1 VDRTFE
7 IDVAKAPEEVFPW
20 LYDADK
26 VPQWTSGLE
35 DYEVL
40 GGPVAAGTRI
50 RQTLEV
56 SGTRRTFEEEIV
68 SYDPPNAASSRFKL
82 EGIAVA
88 SSFRVE
94 ADGAGSARVSRAVTA
109 KAEGLSARFLL
120 PIVQSHL
127 ERKLEGDLEKLREL
141 LS

>member
-1 VDRTFE
+1 MDRTFE
-7 IDVAKAPEEVFPW
+7 IDVAKAPEEVFAW
-20 LYDADK
+20 LYDGDK

-35 DYEVL
+35 GYEVL
-40 GGPVAAGTRI
+40 GGPVAAGTKI

-56 SGTRRTFEEEIV
+56 SGTRRTFEEEII
-68 SYDPPNAASSRFKL
+68 SYEPPAAAASRFKL
-82 EGIAVA
+82 EGIAVE
-88 SSFRVE
+88 SSFRVTPN
-94 ADGAGSARVSRAVTA
+94 GAGSQISRTVTA

-127 ERKLEGDLEKLREL
+127 ERKLEGDFERLRGL

>member
-1 VDRTFE
+1 MDRTFE
-7 IDVAKAPEEVFPW
+7 ILVKRRPEEVFPW
-20 LYDADK
+20 LFEADK

-40 GGPVAAGTRI
+40 GALGTGTRI

-56 SGTRRTFEEEIV
+56 SGTRRTFEEEIL
-68 SYDPPNAASSRFKL
+68 SFDPPRSAESRFTL
-82 EGIAVA
+82 EGIGVR
-88 SSFRVE
+88 SSF
-94 ADGAGSARVSRAVTA
+94 ALAPDGGGSARVTRTVSA
-109 KAEGLSARFLL
+109 KAEKLSARFLL

-127 ERKLEGDLEKLREL
+127 ERKIDGDLERLREL

>member
-1 VDRTFE
+1 MDRTFE
-7 IDVAKAPEEVFPW
+7 IVVARTLEDVFPW

-40 GGPVAAGTRI
+40 GGAIAGGTKI

-56 SGTRRTFEEEIV
+56 SGTRRTFEEEIL
-68 SYDPPNAASSRFKL
+68 SWSPPSGAASRFSL
-82 EGIAVA
+82 EGIGVQ
-88 SSFRVE
+88 SSFALSPDSNGSTRVV
-94 ADGAGSARVSRAVTA
+94 RTVKA
-109 KAEGLSARFLL
+109 KAESFGARFLL
-120 PIVQSHL
+120 PIVQPHL
-127 ERKLEGDLEKLREL
+127 ERKLDGDLQKLRDL